1 MSPEIDKITT
11 HRIVPVVVLND
22 ASNADGLAGA
32 LVAGGL
38 PVAEVTFRTRAAQ
51 ESIRIMAERGDVLVG
66 AGTVVTPRQ
75 VDEAVDAGASFIVS
89 PGYSQEVI
97 DEARALGVPALPGTV
112 TGTEIMSAL
121 SDGLTTLKF
130 FPAAAFGGA
139 QTVKA
144 LAAPFPQVSFIPTGG
159 VSLANVNEY
168 LALPCVPAV
177 GGSWMVPA
185 KLVDERRFDTV
196 QELTAA
202 AVSAVGGPD
211 PRED

>member
-1 MSPEIDKITT
+1 MPTDIETITA

-22 ASNADGLAGA
+22 ASNAEGLASA

-38 PVAEVTFRTRAAQ
+38 PVAEVTFRTKAAQ
-51 ESIRIMAERGDVLVG
+51 QSIKIMAGRGDLLVG
-66 AGTVVTPRQ
+66 AGTVITPRQ

-89 PGYSQEVI
+89 PGYSREVL
-97 DEARALGVPALPGTV
+97 DEARALGVPVLPGTV
-112 TGTEIMSAL
+112 TGTEIMAAL

-130 FPAAAFGGA
+130 FPAGAFGGPK
-139 QTVKA
+139 TIKA

-159 VSLANVNEY
+159 VSLDNVNDY
-168 LALPCVPAV
+168 LSLSCVPAV

-185 KLVDERRFDTV
+185 RLVDGRKFDTV

-202 AVSAVGGPD
+202 AVRAVAGPD
-211 PRED
+211 VRKD